1 MNSRIRASR
10 SAATG
15 SAPQPT
21 RSPGPTTRKPG
32 RAEEIIDAAARVF
45 AARGYHGASTQDI
58 ADLLGIRQAS
68 LYYHVPSKEAALE
81 IVCLKGVE
89 GHYEAAS
96 AIARRKG
103 STRERLRA
111 LILAH
116 LDHLATREDYVR
128 VFLNERQHLPAQG
141 RGRIGRIARRI
152 ERIFETVIRQGIRSG
167 EFRADTDPRLATLGV
182 LGLVNSVPQW
192 FRREAKPL
200 AAVADQI
207 AALALGG
214 LVRGPAGRH
223 KSIDL

>member
-1 MNSRIRASR
+1 MKSETRASR
-10 SAATG
+10 PAAIASQAARSAVQGA
-15 SAPQPT
+15 
-21 RSPGPTTRKPG
+21 RKPG
-32 RAEEIIDAAARVF
+32 RADEIIDAAARVF
-45 AARGYHGASTQDI
+45 AVRGYHGASTQDI

-81 IVCLKGVE
+81 IVCLRGAE

-96 AIARRKG
+96 AISRREGSARD
-103 STRERLRA
+103 RLRA

-116 LDHLATREDYVR
+116 LAHLADRGDYVK
-128 VFLNERQHLPAQG
+128 VFLNERQHLPPQA
-141 RGRIGRIARRI
+141 RGRVGRIARRI
-152 ERIFETVIRQGIRSG
+152 ERIFETVIRQGIRAG
-167 EFRADTDPRLATLGV
+167 EFRSDADPRLATLGV

-192 FRREAKPL
+192 FRKEAKPL

-214 LVRGPAGRH
+214 LVRAPARQRH

>member
-1 MNSRIRASR
+1 MNSQIRASR
-10 SAATG
+10 SAAAS
-15 SAPQPT
+15 SAPRPE
-21 RSPGPTTRKPG
+21 RSAAQTARKPG

-96 AIARRKG
+96 AIAGRKG
-103 STRERLRA
+103 SARERLRA
-111 LILAH
+111 LIFAH
-116 LDHLATREDYVR
+116 LDHLSDRGDYVR
-128 VFLNERQHLPAQG
+128 VFLNERHHLPPQG
-141 RGRIGRIARRI
+141 RGRIGRTARRI

-167 EFRADTDPRLATLGV
+167 EFRSDADPRLATLGV
-182 LGLVNSVPQW
+182 LGLLNSVPQW
-192 FRREAKPL
+192 FRKEAKPL
-200 AAVADQI
+200 AIVADQI

-214 LVRGPAGRH
+214 LAHAGRAAP
-223 KSIDL
+223 